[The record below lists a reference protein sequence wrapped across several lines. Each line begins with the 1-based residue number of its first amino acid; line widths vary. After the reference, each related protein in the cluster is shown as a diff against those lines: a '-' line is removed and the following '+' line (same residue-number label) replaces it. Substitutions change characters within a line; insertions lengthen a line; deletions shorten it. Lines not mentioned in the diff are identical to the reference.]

1 MYTRNSQNKTNT
13 LQYYKPIKS
22 SSNNN
27 NTLQLFPLISPPSS
41 PNNKDNTYYHKRF
54 TISYQSN
61 CTPQTSPKNQSTIH
75 SIQYNSRNKLKHNFE
90 HADSNKKTKSTSFKT
105 NWNFYSFN
113 KQRFPI
119 FIDAFKKHL
128 HDNIY
133 KMNDDLLSNLN
144 KVKKLKRSCSVED
157 YQHHLLLNSKHILS
171 KHSFDDIL
179 KSFYQI
185 RKINRTENVN
195 YISCIKKLEKKE
207 QKIINKFIKHEDHSI
222 ELLQQFGHKVN
233 GFEYQKIKFRKVIIK

>member
-1 MYTRNSQNKTNT
+1 MRTRNLQNRTNT

-22 SSNNN
+22 SNNNNSN
-27 NTLQLFPLISPPSS
+27 NTLQIFPLISPSSS
-41 PNNKDNTYYHKRF
+41 PNMTERRKRF
-54 TISYQSN
+54 TISYQSPF
-61 CTPQTSPKNQSTIH
+61 TPQTSPKHQSTIH
-75 SIQYNSRNKLKHNFE
+75 SNQYNSRNKIKHIFE
-90 HADSNKKTKSTSFKT
+90 HVDSNKKTKSTSFKT
-105 NWNFYSFN
+105 NRNFYPFN

-133 KMNDDLLSNLN
+133 KINDNLLSNLN

-171 KHSFDDIL
+171 KHSFDDII

-195 YISCIKKLEKKE
+195 YISFIKKLEKQE
-207 QKIINKFIKHEDHSI
+207 RKIINKFIKHEDHSI
-222 ELLQQFGHKVN
+222 ELLQRFGHKVN